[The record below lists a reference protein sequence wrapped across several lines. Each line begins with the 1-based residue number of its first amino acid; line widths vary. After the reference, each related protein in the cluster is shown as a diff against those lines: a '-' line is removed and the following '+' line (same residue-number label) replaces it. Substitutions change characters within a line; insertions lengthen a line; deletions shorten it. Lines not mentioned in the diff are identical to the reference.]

1 MKLRHFGCILIIIT
15 SYVSSTNA
23 TTRKHHRRSFEN
35 DSRAI
40 GFQFVVEPKQD
51 LNVVESSSY
60 LLDCSYLLAH
70 EKIVQNVR
78 VEWKR
83 DGVTISERSS
93 SRIRIMSNSSLWIE
107 SMSSTEEGAYQCAVH
122 VTTKGNSIDDTWIFL
137 SKKATVRVADLAKF
151 DLQPTDRTVTKGQP
165 TAFHCLI
172 NSKRTPSAVWLH
184 NDQQITNGGEYHIL
198 PLSNTLEI
206 SSTQPRHEGTYRCT
220 VEGAGKRRSSQ
231 TARLTVSTGDVSN
244 ELSFITTPRL
254 QVVDQGDEFL
264 LECLV
269 ASRIRPQIRWL
280 KDSRQI
286 IVDGTRIR
294 RIGVSS
300 ILVSRASIEDTG
312 LYTCRAS
319 NNDDSVDRAVAV
331 EVRAPPKI
339 TTRPATKVAVETAD
353 VEFECGTAS
362 ARPEARVNWYKN
374 GEAIIGSEYFVIEP
388 NRLRILGVVRADQ
401 AVYQCLAENDVGSE
415 QANAQLLVDAP
426 GPTYL
431 ANRGVLHIGSS
442 SDETRIG
449 KLLSDDSSSVAA
461 SSGVPMTAS
470 APLGLRSTSSGS
482 RFITVEWDPPVLR
495 NGNIMRYHVFYKDNM
510 IDRERMVNSSS
521 PSVTLT
527 SLQPS
532 TMYLI
537 RVTAENEAGMGK
549 FSDSLKVTTNKEQAV
564 PGKVAPL
571 VATAT
576 GPETI
581 QIRWSPPAGGQPAL
595 RYKIFYSHDP
605 PEKNEKETLIT
616 TSTTHYVLHGMDK
629 YTGYQIRIEA
639 EGTNGSG
646 LSSDIVRVR
655 TLSDE
660 PSSPPTNIRAEAD
673 SSTSVRV
680 SWEEPEE
687 NSVNGEITGYRLKY
701 KTKARGAKGNMLV
714 IDATAQEYT
723 MGNLEPNTQYLIR
736 MAVVNHNG
744 TGPFSDWVT
753 VDTPGQDKEERT
765 LGAPR
770 EIRPHAGIDYILV
783 SWLPPAD
790 EQNIVR
796 GYQIGWGLSVPDTET
811 ARVTAST
818 TQYKIARLNS
828 ERDYVISL
836 RAFNNLGSGFP
847 IYETVRTLS
856 RESPR
861 FNEDYDGEDSDR
873 SAGGAGSPETTPVGL
888 RSEATSATSIRVIW
902 TEPDETAFNIQYTVR
917 YSTAIDGNQH
927 RYINSTETWAT
938 VEGLRPATEYEFAV
952 RAVTSNGQLSTWSM
966 ATRNRTLT
974 APPSSAPRDLT
985 VLPAESGDPH
995 SASLHW
1001 QPPKYSNGEIE
1012 EYLIFYTESPTLSDK
1027 EWIINYVA
1035 GDKLSHQV
1043 SNLLPKANYFFKIQA
1058 RNEKGKL
1065 SNRCFHIIFLYF
1077 IGHGPFSLNVGYTPN
1092 GGAILSGRDRTS
1104 SQNHGSTSRGGAV
1117 SFVDQLQSLLQSNP
1131 LLLMLTAALLL
1142 ILILI
1147 VILIVMCC
1155 VKRNNAGGRK
1165 NGYQS
1170 AKKTS
1175 NGGGVGGAGGPPND
1189 LWINGVGS
1197 HMRAG
1202 ASDYMVDGL
1211 ATAHLTAAEMESPTP
1226 RYHHLQDSVY
1236 GLLVG
1241 SSDDGVGRADF
1252 PTTTP
1257 PPGPKRKVSRY
1268 PPMAQSMCSA
1278 IGIIEEE
1285 EDKVEIESN
1294 VSARLRKERPASS
1307 SRKVVAEII
1316 SGPGTLT
1323 RSYHQSSQS
1332 LEGRQRTPQVVYT
1345 GTGRHQPIHK
1355 IDFESPYGS
1364 SSAIGSASTP
1374 PLPPVQAPPSGP
1386 PTVVDGYR
1394 TLRGT
1399 PVNSS
1404 AANALRS
1411 FTQLAGATPPPPHST
1426 PSSSSR
1432 PTIIA
1437 AGGRQVPV
1445 GRATAQP
1452 RVNVANIYSPY
1463 PSSEAGESDKKGE
1476 CMEMKESTPIKTNEK
1491 MNANMMPSH
1500 SAEDLNAHL
1509 ENLDTMLDD
1518 LQQLQHNLH
1527 FDTSTEK

>member
-426 GPTYL
+426 
-431 ANRGVLHIGSS
+431 
-442 SDETRIG
+442 
-449 KLLSDDSSSVAA
+449 DSSSVAA

-1065 SNRCFHIIFLYF
+1065 SNRCFHIISSYF
-1077 IGHGPFSLNVGYTPN
+1077 KGHGPFSLNVGYTPN
-1092 GGAILSGRDRTS
+1092 GGAILSGRDRSS

-1226 RYHHLQDSVY
+1226 RYHHLQ
-1236 GLLVG
+1236 
-1241 SSDDGVGRADF
+1241 
-1252 PTTTP
+1252 
-1257 PPGPKRKVSRY
+1257 
-1268 PPMAQSMCSA
+1268 
-1278 IGIIEEE
+1278 
-1285 EDKVEIESN
+1285 
-1294 VSARLRKERPASS
+1294 
-1307 SRKVVAEII
+1307 
-1316 SGPGTLT
+1316 GPGTLT

-1386 PTVVDGYR
+1386 PTVIDGYR

-1411 FTQLAGATPPPPHST
+1411 FTQLAGATPPPPHSA

>member
-1 MKLRHFGCILIIIT
+1 MILRHFGYILIIVAV
-15 SYVSSTNA
+15 YLSSTSA
-23 TTRKHHRRSFEN
+23 TTRKHHRRSTEN
-35 DSRAI
+35 DSRHL
-40 GFQFVVEPKQD
+40 GFQFEVEPQR
-51 LNVVESSSY
+51 NVTVAESSSH
-60 LLDCSYLLAH
+60 LLECSYVLAH
-70 EKIVQNVR
+70 EKYVQNVR
-78 VEWKR
+78 IEWKR
-83 DGVTISERSS
+83 DGVVLSERSS
-93 SRIRIMSNSSLWIE
+93 SKIKVLSNGSLWIE
-107 SMSSTEEGAYQCAVH
+107 SMSSTEEGTYQCAAH
-122 VTTKGNSIDDTWIFL
+122 VTTKQDQTVDTWTFL
-137 SKKATVRVADLAKF
+137 SRKATLRLADLAKF
-151 DLQPTDRTVTKGQP
+151 DLQPTDRTVAKGQP

-172 NSKRTPSAVWLH
+172 NSKPIPSAVWLH
-184 NDQQITNGGEYHIL
+184 NDQPITNGGEYHIL
-198 PLSNTLEI
+198 PVSNTLEI
-206 SSTQPRHEGTYRCT
+206 SSTQSRHEGTYRCT

-231 TARLTVSTGDVSN
+231 TARLTVTTGDVSN
-244 ELSFITTPRL
+244 ELSFLTTPRL
-254 QVVDQGDEFL
+254 QVIEQGDEFL

-269 ASRIRPQIRWL
+269 ASRIRPQVRWL

-286 IVDGTRIR
+286 IVDGVRIR
-294 RIGVSS
+294 RVGVSS

-319 NNDDSVDRAVAV
+319 NNDDSIDRAVAV

-353 VEFECGTAS
+353 VELECGTAA
-362 ARPEARVNWYKN
+362 ARPEAHVNWYKN

-401 AVYQCLAENDVGSE
+401 AIYQCVAENDVGSE
-415 QANAQLLVDAP
+415 QASAQLLVDAP
-426 GPTYL
+426 
-431 ANRGVLHIGSS
+431 
-442 SDETRIG
+442 
-449 KLLSDDSSSVAA
+449 DSSSVAA

-482 RFITVEWDPPVLR
+482 RFINVEWDPPVQR

-510 IDRERMVNSSS
+510 IDRERMINSSS
-521 PSVTLT
+521 TSATLT

-564 PGKVAPL
+564 PGKVTSL
-571 VATAT
+571 TATAT

-581 QIRWSPPAGGQPAL
+581 DIRWSPPAGGQPAL
-595 RYKIFYSHDP
+595 RYKIYYSHDP
-605 PEKNEKETLIT
+605 LEKNEKETLIT
-616 TSTTHYVLHGMDK
+616 TSTNHYTLHGMDK
-629 YTGYQIRIEA
+629 YTGYLIRIEA
-639 EGTNGSG
+639 EGSNGSG
-646 LSSDIVRVR
+646 LSSDTVRVR
-655 TLSDE
+655 TQSDE
-660 PSSPPTNIRAEAD
+660 PSAPPTNIQAEAD

-680 SWEEPEE
+680 SWDEPEE
-687 NSVNGEITGYRLKY
+687 ETVNGEITGYRLKY
-701 KTKARGAKGNMLV
+701 KTKARGAKGNTLV
-714 IDATAQEYT
+714 IDATAREYT

-744 TGPFSDWVT
+744 TGPFSDWVA

-790 EQNIVR
+790 EQNLVR

-856 RESPR
+856 RETPH
-861 FNEDYDGEDSDR
+861 FNDDSD
-873 SAGGAGSPETTPVGL
+873 SDDADGGLGSSESTPVGL
-888 RSEATSATSIRVIW
+888 RAEAISATSIRVMW
-902 TEPDETAFNIQYTVR
+902 TESDETAFNTQYTVR
-917 YSTAIDGNQH
+917 YSTAVDGNQH
-927 RYINSTETWAT
+927 RYVNSTETWAT

-952 RAVTSNGQLSTWSM
+952 RAVASNGQLSTWSM
-966 ATRNRTLT
+966 ATRNRTLS

-1012 EYLIFYTESPTLSDK
+1012 EYLVFYTDRATLADK
-1027 EWIINYVA
+1027 EWTINYVA

-1058 RNEKGKL
+1058 RNEKG
-1065 SNRCFHIIFLYF
+1065 
-1077 IGHGPFSLNVGYTPN
+1077 HGPFSSVVGYTPS
-1092 GGAILSGRDRTS
+1092 GGAILSGRDRNS
-1104 SQNHGSTSRGGAV
+1104 PRGHGVASADGTVSLV
-1117 SFVDQLQSLLQSNP
+1117 EQFKSFVHENP
-1131 LLLMLTAALLL
+1131 MTLFIILAIALVL
-1142 ILILI
+1142 ILTLILCS
-1147 VILIVMCC
+1147 MCC
-1155 VKRNNAGGRK
+1155 RNRDGSGGRR

-1175 NGGGVGGAGGPPND
+1175 SGGGVVGVGGPPND
-1189 LWINGVGS
+1189 LWINGTGS

-1211 ATAHLTAAEMESPTP
+1211 ATAHLTAVDIESPTP
-1226 RYHHLQDSVY
+1226 RFHHLQ
-1236 GLLVG
+1236 G
-1241 SSDDGVGRADF
+1241 
-1252 PTTTP
+1252 
-1257 PPGPKRKVSRY
+1257 
-1268 PPMAQSMCSA
+1268 Q
-1278 IGIIEEE
+1278 
-1285 EDKVEIESN
+1285 
-1294 VSARLRKERPASS
+1294 
-1307 SRKVVAEII
+1307 
-1316 SGPGTLT
+1316 GTLT

-1355 IDFESPYGS
+1355 IDFDSPYGS

-1374 PLPPVQAPPSGP
+1374 PLPPMQAIPSGP
-1386 PTVVDGYR
+1386 PTIIDGYR

-1399 PVNSS
+1399 PPNSS

-1411 FTQLAGATPPPPHST
+1411 FTQLAGATPPPPHSAT
-1426 PSSSSR
+1426 SSSSR

-1463 PSSEAGESDKKGE
+1463 PCSASSDAGESDRKVE
-1476 CMEMKESTPIKTNEK
+1476 CMEMRETTPIKTGN
-1491 MNANMMPSH
+1491 NINTNMLPSH
-1500 SAEDLNAHL
+1500 STEDLNEHL

-1527 FDTSTEK
+1527 LDTSMDKQ

>member
-1 MKLRHFGCILIIIT
+1 MG
-15 SYVSSTNA
+15 SYFSTL
-23 TTRKHHRRSFEN
+23 SFRNNWEGGHY
-35 DSRAI
+35 SRNL
-40 GFQFVVEPKQD
+40 GFQFEVEPKR
-51 LNVVESSSY
+51 NVTISEFTNH
-60 LLDCSYLLAH
+60 LLECSYVLAH
-70 EKIVQNVR
+70 ERYVQTVR

-83 DGVTISERSS
+83 DGVVLNEKSS
-93 SRIRIMSNSSLWIE
+93 SRIKVMSNGSLWIE
-107 SMSSTEEGAYQCAVH
+107 SMSNAEEGTYQCAVH
-122 VTTKGNSIDDTWIFL
+122 VSTKNELTIDTWTFL
-137 SKKATVRVADLAKF
+137 SRKATLRLADLGKF
-151 DLQPTDRTVTKGQP
+151 DLQPVDRTVAKGQP

-172 NSKRTPSAVWLH
+172 NSKPAPTAVWLH
-184 NDQQITNGGEYHIL
+184 NDQPIANGGEYHIL
-198 PLSNTLEI
+198 PVSNTLEI
-206 SSTQPRHEGTYRCT
+206 SSTQSRHEGSYRCT

-254 QVVDQGDEFL
+254 QLVEQGDEFL

-269 ASRIRPQIRWL
+269 SSRIRPQVRWL

-286 IVDGTRIR
+286 IVDGVRIR
-294 RIGVSS
+294 RVGVSS

-319 NNDDSVDRAVAV
+319 NNDDSIDRAVSV
-331 EVRAPPKI
+331 EVRAPPRI
-339 TTRPATKVAVETAD
+339 TTHPITKVAVETAD
-353 VEFECGTAS
+353 VELECGTAA
-362 ARPEARVNWYKN
+362 ARPEAQVNWYKN

-401 AVYQCLAENDVGSE
+401 AIYQCIAENDVGSE
-415 QANAQLLVDAP
+415 QASAQLLVDAP
-426 GPTYL
+426 
-431 ANRGVLHIGSS
+431 
-442 SDETRIG
+442 
-449 KLLSDDSSSVAA
+449 DSSSVAA
-461 SSGVPMTAS
+461 SSGQPMTAS

-482 RFITVEWDPPVLR
+482 RFINVEWDPPVQR
-495 NGNIMRYHVFYKDNM
+495 NGNIMRYHVFYKDNL
-510 IDRERMVNSSS
+510 IDRERMINSSITS
-521 PSVTLT
+521 ATLT

-564 PGKVAPL
+564 PGKVTSL
-571 VATAT
+571 TSTAT

-581 QIRWSPPAGGQPAL
+581 QIRWSPPSGGQPAL
-595 RYKIFYSHDP
+595 RYKIYYARDP
-605 PEKNEKETLIT
+605 LEKNEKETLIT
-616 TSTTHYVLHGMDK
+616 TSTTHYTLHGMDK

-639 EGTNGSG
+639 EGANGSG

-655 TLSDE
+655 TQSDE
-660 PSSPPTNIRAEAD
+660 PSAPPVNIQAEAD
-673 SSTSVRV
+673 SSTSIRV
-680 SWEEPEE
+680 SWEEPEKD
-687 NSVNGEITGYRLKY
+687 SVNGEITGYRLKY
-701 KTKARGAKGNMLV
+701 KTKARGAKGNTLV
-714 IDATAQEYT
+714 IDATAREYT

-744 TGPFSDWVT
+744 TGPFSDWVA

-790 EQNIVR
+790 EQNLVR

-811 ARVTAST
+811 IRVTAST
-818 TQYKIARLNS
+818 TQYKIARLIS

-836 RAFNNLGSGFP
+836 RAYNNLGSGFP

-856 RESPR
+856 REAPHFS
-861 FNEDYDGEDSDR
+861 EDSDPED
-873 SAGGAGSPETTPVGL
+873 SDSNLGSSESTPVGL
-888 RSEATSATSIRVIW
+888 RTEAVSGTSIRVMW
-902 TEPDETAFNIQYTVR
+902 TESDESAFNTQYTVR
-917 YSTAIDGNQH
+917 YSTAVDGNQH
-927 RYINSTETWAT
+927 RYVNSTETWAT

-952 RAVTSNGQLSTWSM
+952 RAVSSSGQLSTWSM
-966 ATRNRTLT
+966 AARNRTWS

-1012 EYLIFYTESPTLSDK
+1012 EYLVFYTDK
-1027 EWIINYVA
+1027 ESVADKDWTINYVA

-1058 RNEKGKL
+1058 RNEKG
-1065 SNRCFHIIFLYF
+1065 
-1077 IGHGPFSLNVGYTPN
+1077 HGPFSSIVGYTPS
-1092 GGAILSGRDRTS
+1092 GGAILSGRDR
-1104 SQNHGSTSRGGAV
+1104 NYPRGHGTALGDTV
-1117 SFVDQLQSLLQSNP
+1117 SLFDQLQSLFQTNP
-1131 LLLMLTAALLL
+1131 LYLMLLIAFVV
-1142 ILILI
+1142 ILILTLVL
-1147 VILIVMCC
+1147 VIMCC
-1155 VKRNNAGGRK
+1155 WKRSSGGGRK

-1175 NGGGVGGAGGPPND
+1175 GNGGAGGGVGGPPND
-1189 LWINGVGS
+1189 LWINGTGS

-1211 ATAHLTAAEMESPTP
+1211 ATAHLTAADIDSPTP
-1226 RYHHLQDSVY
+1226 RYHHLQDSLY
-1236 GLLVG
+1236 GSIHGNNGNNESGVSESHP
-1241 SSDDGVGRADF
+1241 SSSR
-1252 PTTTP
+1252 P
-1257 PPGPKRKVSRY
+1257 PRCPKRGNSGTRST
-1268 PPMAQSMCSA
+1268 PMAQSMCSA
-1278 IGIIEEE
+1278 IGTTEDEDEEPVESLMATRVRIELPVQRA
-1285 EDKVEIESN
+1285 KAIVTGTIKGTWSCRICSVVENIFDGSLPFG
-1294 VSARLRKERPASS
+1294 SQ
-1307 SRKVVAEII
+1307 
-1316 SGPGTLT
+1316 GTLT

-1355 IDFESPYGS
+1355 IDFDSPYGS

-1374 PLPPVQAPPSGP
+1374 PIPMQAPPSGP
-1386 PTVVDGYR
+1386 PTVIDGYR

-1399 PVNSS
+1399 PPNS
-1404 AANALRS
+1404 ANALRS
-1411 FTQLAGATPPPPHST
+1411 FTQLSGATPPPPHSAT
-1426 PSSSSR
+1426 SSSSVR

-1463 PSSEAGESDKKGE
+1463 ASCSASSDAGESDKKGGE
-1476 CMEMKESTPIKTNEK
+1476 CMEMRETTPVKSKAGDEK
-1491 MNANMMPSH
+1491 IAMNMNPSH
-1500 SAEDLNAHL
+1500 STEDLNAHL
-1509 ENLDTMLDD
+1509 ESLDTMLDD

-1527 FDTSTEK
+1527 LDTSLDK

>member
-1 MKLRHFGCILIIIT
+1 MNLQHFGYILIILT
-15 SYVSSTNA
+15 VYLSTTLA
-23 TTRKHHRRSFEN
+23 TTRKHHRRSTEN
-35 DSRAI
+35 DPRSL
-40 GFQFVVEPKQD
+40 GFQFEVEPRR
-51 LNVVESSSY
+51 NVTVSESTSH
-60 LLDCSYLLAH
+60 LLECSYVLAH
-70 EKIVQNVR
+70 ERYVQTVR

-83 DGVTISERSS
+83 DGVVLSERSS
-93 SRIRIMSNSSLWIE
+93 SRIKVMSNGSLWIE
-107 SMSSTEEGAYQCAVH
+107 AMSSAEEGTYQCAVH
-122 VTTKGNSIDDTWIFL
+122 VTSKNDLAIDTWTFL
-137 SKKATVRVADLAKF
+137 SRKATLRLADLSKF
-151 DLQPTDRTVTKGQP
+151 ELQPVDRTVAKGQP

-172 NSKRTPSAVWLH
+172 NSKPTPSAVWLH
-184 NDQQITNGGEYHIL
+184 NDQPIANGGEYHIL
-198 PLSNTLEI
+198 PVSNTLEI
-206 SSTQPRHEGTYRCT
+206 SSVQSRHEGTYRCT

-231 TARLTVSTGDVSN
+231 TARLAVTIGEVSN

-254 QVVDQGDEFL
+254 QVVEQGGEFL

-269 ASRIRPQIRWL
+269 ASRIRPQVRWL

-286 IVDGTRIR
+286 IVDGVRIR
-294 RIGVSS
+294 RVGVSS
-300 ILVSRASIEDTG
+300 ILVSRSSIEDTG

-319 NNDDSVDRAVAV
+319 NNDDSIDRAVSV
-331 EVRAPPKI
+331 EVRAPPRI

-353 VEFECGTAS
+353 VELECGTAA
-362 ARPEARVNWYKN
+362 ARPEARVSWYKN

-401 AVYQCLAENDVGSE
+401 AIYQCIAENDVGSE
-415 QANAQLLVDAP
+415 QASAQLLVDAP
-426 GPTYL
+426 
-431 ANRGVLHIGSS
+431 
-442 SDETRIG
+442 
-449 KLLSDDSSSVAA
+449 DSSSVAA

-482 RFITVEWDPPVLR
+482 RFINVEWDPPVQR
-495 NGNIMRYHVFYKDNM
+495 NGNIMRYHVFYKDNS
-510 IDRERMVNSSS
+510 IDRERMINSSS
-521 PSVTLT
+521 TSATLT
-527 SLQPS
+527 SLQPF

-564 PGKVAPL
+564 PGKVTSL

-581 QIRWSPPAGGQPAL
+581 DIRWSPPSGGQPAL
-595 RYKIFYSHDP
+595 RYKIYYSHDP
-605 PEKNEKETLIT
+605 LEKSEKETLIT
-616 TSTTHYVLHGMDK
+616 TSTTHYTLHGMDK

-639 EGTNGSG
+639 EGANGSG
-646 LSSDIVRVR
+646 LSSDTVRIR
-655 TLSDE
+655 TQSDE
-660 PSSPPTNIRAEAD
+660 PSAPPVNIQAEAD

-680 SWEEPEE
+680 SWDEPEKD
-687 NSVNGEITGYRLKY
+687 SVNGEVTGYRLKY
-701 KTKARGAKGNMLV
+701 KTKARGAKGNTLV
-714 IDATAQEYT
+714 IDATSREYT

-744 TGPFSDWVT
+744 TGPFSEWVA

-790 EQNIVR
+790 EQNLVR

-811 ARVTAST
+811 IRVTAST
-818 TQYKIARLNS
+818 TQYKISRLSS

-856 RESPR
+856 RETPHFS
-861 FNEDYDGEDSDR
+861 EDSD
-873 SAGGAGSPETTPVGL
+873 SDDADGQLGSSESTPVGL
-888 RSEATSATSIRVIW
+888 RTEAVSGTSIRVMW
-902 TEPDETAFNIQYTVR
+902 TESDESAFNTQYTVR
-917 YSTAIDGNQH
+917 YSTSVDGNQH
-927 RYINSTETWAT
+927 RYVNSTETWAT

-952 RAVTSNGQLSTWSM
+952 RAVASNGQLSTWSM
-966 ATRNRTLT
+966 AARNRTWS

-1012 EYLIFYTESPTLSDK
+1012 EYLVFYTDRESLSDK
-1027 EWIINYVA
+1027 DWTINYVA

-1058 RNEKGKL
+1058 RNEKG
-1065 SNRCFHIIFLYF
+1065 
-1077 IGHGPFSLNVGYTPN
+1077 HGPFSSIVGYTPS
-1092 GGAILSGRDRTS
+1092 GGAILSGRDR
-1104 SQNHGSTSRGGAV
+1104 NVPRGHGSAMGDTV
-1117 SFVDQLQSLLQSNP
+1117 SLIEQLQSIFQTNP
-1131 LLLMLTAALLL
+1131 LYLMLLIAFAL
-1142 ILILI
+1142 ILILTL
-1147 VILIVMCC
+1147 ILIIMCC
-1155 VKRNNAGGRK
+1155 LKRSGGGGRK

-1175 NGGGVGGAGGPPND
+1175 GSGGVGGGIGGPPND
-1189 LWINGVGS
+1189 LWINGTGS

-1211 ATAHLTAAEMESPTP
+1211 ATAHLTAADIDSPTP
-1226 RYHHLQDSVY
+1226 RYHHLQ
-1236 GLLVG
+1236 G
-1241 SSDDGVGRADF
+1241 
-1252 PTTTP
+1252 
-1257 PPGPKRKVSRY
+1257 
-1268 PPMAQSMCSA
+1268 Q
-1278 IGIIEEE
+1278 
-1285 EDKVEIESN
+1285 
-1294 VSARLRKERPASS
+1294 
-1307 SRKVVAEII
+1307 
-1316 SGPGTLT
+1316 GTLT

-1355 IDFESPYGS
+1355 IDFDSPYGS

-1374 PLPPVQAPPSGP
+1374 PLPPMQAPPSGP
-1386 PTVVDGYR
+1386 PTVIDGYR

-1399 PVNSS
+1399 PPNSS

-1411 FTQLAGATPPPPHST
+1411 FTQLAGATPPPPHSAT
-1426 PSSSSR
+1426 STSSMR

-1452 RVNVANIYSPY
+1452 RVNVANIYSPFASCSA
-1463 PSSEAGESDKKGE
+1463 SSDAGDSDKKGE
-1476 CMEMKESTPIKTNEK
+1476 CMEMRETTPVKTTGSDK
-1491 MNANMMPSH
+1491 IVANMLPSH
-1500 SAEDLNAHL
+1500 STEDLNAHL
-1509 ENLDTMLDD
+1509 ESLDTMLDD

-1527 FDTSTEK
+1527 LDTSTDK

>member
-1 MKLRHFGCILIIIT
+1 MKLPHFGCILLIIT
-15 SYVSSTNA
+15 SYVTSTIA
-23 TTRKHHRRSFEN
+23 TTRKHHRRSFES

-40 GFQFVVEPKQD
+40 GFRFIEEPKQD
-51 LNVVESSSY
+51 LTVIESSAH
-60 LLDCSYLLAH
+60 LLDCSYVLAQ
-70 EKIVQNVR
+70 ETFVQTVR

-93 SRIRIMSNSSLWIE
+93 PRVRIMANSSLWIE
-107 SMSSTEEGAYQCAVH
+107 SMSSTEEGTYQCTVH
-122 VTTKGNSIDDTWIFL
+122 VTTKSNSTDNTWSFL
-137 SKKATVRVADLAKF
+137 SKKATIRMADLAKF

-172 NSKRTPSAVWLH
+172 NSKPTPLAAWLH
-184 NDQQITNGGEYHIL
+184 NDQPITNGGEYHIL

-269 ASRIRPQIRWL
+269 ASRIRPQVRWL

-286 IVDGTRIR
+286 IVDGSRIR

-319 NNDDSVDRAVAV
+319 NNDDSIDRAVAV

-339 TTRPATKVAVETAD
+339 TTRPVTKVAVETAD

-426 GPTYL
+426 
-431 ANRGVLHIGSS
+431 
-442 SDETRIG
+442 
-449 KLLSDDSSSVAA
+449 DSSSVAA

-527 SLQPS
+527 ALQPS

-564 PGKVAPL
+564 PGKVTPL
-571 VATAT
+571 IATAT

-581 QIRWSPPAGGQPAL
+581 HIRWSPPAGGQPAL

-605 PEKNEKETLIT
+605 LEKNEKETLIT
-616 TSTTHYVLHGMDK
+616 TSTTNYVLHGMDK

-646 LSSDIVRVR
+646 LSSDTVRVR

-660 PSSPPTNIRAEAD
+660 PSSPPVNIRAEAD

-680 SWEEPEE
+680 SWEEPEIH
-687 NSVNGEITGYRLKY
+687 SVNGDITGYRLKY
-701 KTKARGAKGNMLV
+701 KTKSRGAKGNTLV

-790 EQNIVR
+790 EQNLVR

-861 FNEDYDGEDSDR
+861 FNEDYDAEDSGH
-873 SAGGAGSPETTPVGL
+873 SAGSAGSPETTPVGL
-888 RSEATSATSIRVIW
+888 RSEAISATSIRVIW
-902 TEPDETAFNIQYTVR
+902 TEPDESAFNIQYTVR

-927 RYINSTETWAT
+927 RYVNSTETWAT

-952 RAVTSNGQLSTWSM
+952 RATTSNGLLSTWSM

-1012 EYLIFYTESPTLSDK
+1012 EYLIFYTERSTLSDK
-1027 EWIINYVA
+1027 EWTINYVA

-1058 RNEKGKL
+1058 RNEKG
-1065 SNRCFHIIFLYF
+1065 
-1077 IGHGPFSLNVGYTPN
+1077 HGPFSSVVGYTPH
-1092 GGAILSGRDRTS
+1092 GGAILSGRDRSS
-1104 SQNHGSTSRGGAV
+1104 SQGHGSTSVGDTI
-1117 SFVDQLQSLLQSNP
+1117 SFIDQLQSILQSNP
-1131 LLLMLTAALLL
+1131 LYLMLLAAFVL
-1142 ILILI
+1142 ILVLTLIL
-1147 VILIVMCC
+1147 VVMCC
-1155 VKRNNAGGRK
+1155 WKRSNGGGRK

-1175 NGGGVGGAGGPPND
+1175 TVGGVGGVSGPPND
-1189 LWINGVGS
+1189 LWINGAGS

-1226 RYHHLQDSVY
+1226 RYHHLQ
-1236 GLLVG
+1236 G
-1241 SSDDGVGRADF
+1241 
-1252 PTTTP
+1252 
-1257 PPGPKRKVSRY
+1257 
-1268 PPMAQSMCSA
+1268 Q
-1278 IGIIEEE
+1278 
-1285 EDKVEIESN
+1285 
-1294 VSARLRKERPASS
+1294 
-1307 SRKVVAEII
+1307 
-1316 SGPGTLT
+1316 GTLT

-1355 IDFESPYGS
+1355 IDFDSPYGS

-1386 PTVVDGYR
+1386 PTVIDGYR

-1399 PVNSS
+1399 PANSS

-1411 FTQLAGATPPPPHST
+1411 FTQLAGATPPPPHSAT
-1426 PSSSSR
+1426 SSSSR

-1452 RVNVANIYSPY
+1452 RVNVANIYSPFVPCS
-1463 PSSEAGESDKKGE
+1463 PSSDAGESDKKGD
-1476 CMEMKESTPIKTNEK
+1476 CMEMKETTPIKTSNK
-1491 MNANMMPSH
+1491 MNVNMMPSH
-1500 SAEDLNAHL
+1500 STEDLNAHL

-1527 FDTSTEK
+1527 FDTSIEK

>member
-1 MKLRHFGCILIIIT
+1 MILRHFGYILLLVAV
-15 SYVSSTNA
+15 YLSSTNA
-23 TTRKHHRRSFEN
+23 TTRKHHRRSTEN
-35 DSRAI
+35 DPRSI
-40 GFQFVVEPKQD
+40 GFQFEIEPQR
-51 LNVVESSSY
+51 NVTVSEGTSH
-60 LLDCSYLLAH
+60 LLECSYVLAH
-70 EKIVQNVR
+70 ERYVQTVR

-83 DGVTISERSS
+83 DGLVLSERTA
-93 SRIRIMSNSSLWIE
+93 SRIKVMSNGSLWIE
-107 SMSSTEEGAYQCAVH
+107 SMSSAEEGTYQCAVH
-122 VTTKGNSIDDTWIFL
+122 VSTKSESTQDTWTFL
-137 SKKATVRVADLAKF
+137 SRKATLRLADLAKF
-151 DLQPTDRTVTKGQP
+151 DLQPTDRTVAKGQP

-172 NSKRTPSAVWLH
+172 NSKPTPSAVWLH
-184 NDQQITNGGEYHIL
+184 NDQPITNGGEYHIL
-198 PLSNTLEI
+198 PVSNTLEI
-206 SSTQPRHEGTYRCT
+206 SSTQSRHEGTYRCT

-231 TARLTVSTGDVSN
+231 MARLTVTTGDVTN

-254 QVVDQGDEFL
+254 QVVEQGDEFL

-269 ASRIRPQIRWL
+269 SSRIRPQVRWL

-286 IVDGTRIR
+286 IVDGVRIR
-294 RIGVSS
+294 RVGVSS

-319 NNDDSVDRAVAV
+319 NNDDSIDRAVSV
-331 EVRAPPKI
+331 EVRAPPRI

-353 VEFECGTAS
+353 VELECGTAA

-401 AVYQCLAENDVGSE
+401 AIYQCIAENDVGSE
-415 QANAQLLVDAP
+415 QASAQLLVDAP
-426 GPTYL
+426 
-431 ANRGVLHIGSS
+431 
-442 SDETRIG
+442 
-449 KLLSDDSSSVAA
+449 DSSSVAA
-461 SSGVPMTAS
+461 SSGIPMTAS

-482 RFITVEWDPPVLR
+482 RFVNVEWDPPVQR
-495 NGNIMRYHVFYKDNM
+495 NGNIMRYHVFYKDNL
-510 IDRERMVNSSS
+510 IDRERMINSSS
-521 PSVTLT
+521 TSATLT

-564 PGKVAPL
+564 PGKVTSL
-571 VATAT
+571 TATAT

-581 QIRWSPPAGGQPAL
+581 DIRWSPPSGGQPAL
-595 RYKIFYSHDP
+595 RYKIYYSHDP
-605 PEKNEKETLIT
+605 LEKNEKETLIT
-616 TSTTHYVLHGMDK
+616 TSTTHYTLHGMDK

-639 EGTNGSG
+639 EGSNGSG
-646 LSSDIVRVR
+646 LSSDTIRVR
-655 TLSDE
+655 TQSDE
-660 PSSPPTNIRAEAD
+660 PSAPPVNIQAEAD

-680 SWEEPEE
+680 SWDEPEKE
-687 NSVNGEITGYRLKY
+687 SVNGEITGYRLKY
-701 KTKARGAKGNMLV
+701 KTKARGAKGNTLV
-714 IDATAQEYT
+714 IDATAREYT
-723 MGNLEPNTQYLIR
+723 MGNLDSNTQYLIR

-744 TGPFSDWVT
+744 TGPFSDWVA

-790 EQNIVR
+790 EQNLVR

-811 ARVTAST
+811 VRVTAST

-856 RESPR
+856 RETPQ
-861 FNEDYDGEDSDR
+861 FHEDSD
-873 SAGGAGSPETTPVGL
+873 SEDSEGALGSSESTPVGL
-888 RSEATSATSIRVIW
+888 RTESMSGTSIRVMW
-902 TEPDETAFNIQYTVR
+902 TESDESAFNTQYTVR
-917 YSTAIDGNQH
+917 YSTAVDGNQH
-927 RYINSTETWAT
+927 RYVNSTETWAT

-952 RAVTSNGQLSTWSM
+952 RAVSSNGQLSTWSM
-966 ATRNRTLT
+966 ATRNRTWS

-1012 EYLIFYTESPTLSDK
+1012 EYLVFYTDRESLADK
-1027 EWIINYVA
+1027 DWTINYVA

-1058 RNEKGKL
+1058 RNEKG
-1065 SNRCFHIIFLYF
+1065 
-1077 IGHGPFSLNVGYTPN
+1077 HGPFSSIVGYTPS
-1092 GGAILSGRDRTS
+1092 GGAILSGRDRNS
-1104 SQNHGSTSRGGAV
+1104 PRGHGTASGGNTV
-1117 SFVDQLQSLLQSNP
+1117 SLVEQLQSLFHSNP
-1131 LLLMLTAALLL
+1131 LYLLLFGAFAL
-1142 ILILI
+1142 ILILTL
-1147 VILIVMCC
+1147 ILCIMCC
-1155 VKRNNAGGRK
+1155 WKRSNGGGRK

-1175 NGGGVGGAGGPPND
+1175 GSGMGGGGVGGVGGPPND
-1189 LWINGVGS
+1189 LWINGTGS

-1211 ATAHLTAAEMESPTP
+1211 ATAHLTAADIDSPTP
-1226 RYHHLQDSVY
+1226 RYHHLQ
-1236 GLLVG
+1236 GN
-1241 SSDDGVGRADF
+1241 
-1252 PTTTP
+1252 
-1257 PPGPKRKVSRY
+1257 
-1268 PPMAQSMCSA
+1268 Q
-1278 IGIIEEE
+1278 
-1285 EDKVEIESN
+1285 
-1294 VSARLRKERPASS
+1294 
-1307 SRKVVAEII
+1307 
-1316 SGPGTLT
+1316 GTLT

-1332 LEGRQRTPQVVYT
+1332 LEGQRQRTPQVVYT

-1355 IDFESPYGS
+1355 IDFDSPYGS

-1374 PLPPVQAPPSGP
+1374 PLPPMQAPPSGP
-1386 PTVVDGYR
+1386 PTVIDGYR

-1399 PVNSS
+1399 PPNSS

-1411 FTQLAGATPPPPHST
+1411 FTQLAGATPPPPHSAT
-1426 PSSSSR
+1426 SSSSR

-1452 RVNVANIYSPY
+1452 RVNVANIYSPFASCSA
-1463 PSSEAGESDKKGE
+1463 SSDAGESDKKGE
-1476 CMEMKESTPIKTNEK
+1476 RGGECMEMRETTPIKTTSTGENNK
-1491 MNANMMPSH
+1491 IVNMMPSH
-1500 SAEDLNAHL
+1500 STEDLNAHL

-1527 FDTSTEK
+1527 FETSLDK